1 MRKLLILVSAVALV
15 VAFTLP
21 AAAEVSFYGNVRMM
35 TFWESHDPDVAGQ
48 DTWSDLLWDM
58 DIGSSRFGARFKH
71 DSVGANVE
79 IRPRVKAT
87 STTTGDFVRHFNGT
101 WDFGGGTL
109 LVGQAWSE
117 TFSCVSSSI
126 CEGGLSG
133 GRGDTYGSLRIPQVA
148 VHIGSLHI
156 AGASPTKADLV
167 DGGRSTTSIPKIE
180 ASYGLKAGPAAIKI
194 YGGFNSS
201 EEEVGTTTY
210 DYSGMLL
217 GANAVMGFGAAKLGI
232 NLYMANNPKLYGEV
246 GSTAQANT
254 ITGTEVNDV
263 DTLGFL
269 VDFNYKLSP
278 TMNIYAG
285 YGQAVSELDVPGT
298 DENTSSYMY
307 VGLPITLAK
316 GVTLTPEIAI
326 TTDEHDTGAAT
337 TPAPSVTYYGAYW
350 QINF

>member
-21 AAAEVSFYGNVRMM
+21 VAAEVSFYGNVRMI
-35 TFWESHDPDVAGQ
+35 TFWESYDPDTPGA
-48 DTWSDLLWDM
+48 DTVSDLAWQLD
-58 DIGSSRFGARFKH
+58 DGSSRFGARFKEGA
-71 DSVGANVE
+71 VGANVE
-79 IRPRVKAT
+79 MRPRVT
-87 STTTGDFVRHFNGT
+87 SYIRHFNGT
-101 WDFGGGTL
+101 WDFGAGTL
-109 LVGQAWSE
+109 LVGQAWSP

-148 VHIGSLHI
+148 VHIGSLQI
-156 AGASPTKADLV
+156 AGAQPTKANLL
-167 DGGRSTTSIPKIE
+167 GGTSTTSIPKIE
-180 ASYGLKAGPAAIKI
+180 ASYALKAGPAAIKI

-210 DYSGMLL
+210 DYSSMLF

-232 NLYMANNPKLYGEV
+232 NLYTCNNPGLYGEV
-246 GSTAQANT
+246 GSNAQANT

-269 VDFNYKLSP
+269 VDFNYTLSP
-278 TMNIYAG
+278 TMSIYAG
-285 YGQAVSELDVPGT
+285 YGQAVSELDTPGT
-298 DENTSSYMY
+298 NEKTSSYMY
-307 VGLPITLAK
+307 VGLPISLAK

-337 TPAPSVTYYGAYW
+337 TPAPSTTYYGAYW
-350 QINF
+350 FIAF

>member
-21 AAAEVSFYGNVRMM
+21 AAAEVSFYGNIRMM
-35 TFWESHDPDVAGQ
+35 TFWESFDPDTPGA
-48 DTWSDLLWDM
+48 DTTSDLAWTWD
-58 DIGSSRFGARFKH
+58 DGSSRVGARFKH

-79 IRPRVKAT
+79 MRPRSA
-87 STTTGDFVRHFNGT
+87 SDVRHWNGT

-109 LVGQAWSE
+109 LIGQAWSE

-148 VHIGSLHI
+148 VHLGSLHI
-156 AGASPTKADLV
+156 AGATPTKANLA
-167 DGGRSTTSIPKIE
+167 GGTSTTSIPKIE

-201 EEEVGTTTY
+201 EEEVGATTY
-210 DYSGMLL
+210 DYSSMLL

-232 NLYMANNPKLYGEV
+232 NLYMVNNPKLYGEV
-246 GSTAQANT
+246 GTNAQTNT

-263 DTLGFL
+263 DSLGFL
-269 VDFNYKLSP
+269 VDFNYTLSP
-278 TMNIYAG
+278 TMSIYAG
-285 YGQAVSELDVPGT
+285 YGQVVSELDTPGT
-298 DENTSSYMY
+298 NEKTSSYMY

-326 TTDEHDTGAAT
+326 TADEHDTGAAT
-337 TPAPSVTYYGAYW
+337 TPAPSTTYYGAYW
-350 QINF
+350 FIAF